1 VRGERCLVTLATG
14 QHVAVA
20 ATVQPKPN
28 PRPSRNLG
36 REEFGELDLL
46 LQSPRRGSRVAPNCL
61 YCYDCPAQTPR
72 NAENAGLPDD
82 VSAIALATVEVSGVS
97 NGGRSR
103 ETLKDERLGCASAT
117 P

>member
-1 VRGERCLVTLATG
+1 VSSTFYCSRHAVVREWRLIVSIVMIVPL
-14 QHVAVA
+14 
-20 ATVQPKPN
+20 K
-28 PRPSRNLG
+28 R
-36 REEFGELDLL
+36 RE
-46 LQSPRRGSRVAPNCL
+46 
-61 YCYDCPAQTPR
+61 TPR

>member
-1 VRGERCLVTLATG
+1 VRGERCLVTLAAG

-72 NAENAGLPDD
+72 NAEKRRERRLARRRVRHSISDGGSFRSFERRAKSGNA
-82 VSAIALATVEVSGVS
+82 
-97 NGGRSR
+97 
-103 ETLKDERLGCASAT
+103 ER
-117 P
+117 